1 MSKKYYSALS
11 LLISINNTQVIKPTK
26 NFYQQ
31 LHVKEFPPAPIKQF
45 LDVLYPER
53 ASDYTG

>member
-1 MSKKYYSALS
+1 MSKEYYSALN

-26 NFYQQ
+26 NSYQQ
-31 LHVKEFPPAPIKQF
+31 LQHVKELFTHIKHF

-53 ASDYTG
+53 ASDHTG

>member
-26 NFYQQ
+26 NSYQQ
-31 LHVKEFPPAPIKQF
+31 LQQVKKLFTHIKHF
-45 LDVLYPER
+45 LDVLYPES
-53 ASDYTG
+53 ASDHTG